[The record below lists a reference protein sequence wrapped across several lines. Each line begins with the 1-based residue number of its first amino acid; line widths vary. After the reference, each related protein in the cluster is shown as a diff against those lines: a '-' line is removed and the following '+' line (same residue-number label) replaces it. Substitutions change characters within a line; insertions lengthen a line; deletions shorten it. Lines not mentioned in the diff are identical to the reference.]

1 MYKILVVEDEE
12 IERKALVT
20 LLKEHFLESLIVY
33 NASNGMEALEILKDT
48 GADILVCDINLPGIN
63 GLETIAFAKKINK
76 DIVSLVLTSY
86 NYFEYAKE
94 AIKLGVEDFI
104 LKPVSIENM
113 CNIIYQIINKIDR
126 KKNEKNQTTQLVLKM
141 EEIKPIVE
149 SDCIHSI
156 VQNSRPV
163 EIRKYFSLLNIV
175 PKSGFCLVFQE
186 DSFQRNQVHLFIEEI
201 EDLGCRCMKDS
212 YYEVHVLFVFSL
224 AKLSDQDISI
234 FEALIKKYFY
244 GLDQMGVGNI
254 CENYENFYE
263 SYVTAIKNIGF
274 AIELKVNDSKNNLSI
289 NYSSDIEKLCQNLI
303 KDFLKFDTLNMQR
316 RINLF
321 YLEVLY
327 TDKAS
332 LLKTIHI
339 FNETLI
345 TLFNQEFKAKIDLH
359 DQEYL
364 IKLDTDNPYRD
375 LLDKINDFLDSL
387 VKSIDKVNNK
397 SSNVLVK
404 KALAYISVNYKK
416 TITLNSVAEYL
427 GVTPFY
433 ISNLLSTHTSKN
445 FTDLV
450 TEYRIEKAKEMLKGN
465 YQIKEIA
472 FELGFKSHNYFS
484 KVFKKVTGLT
494 PKEYKSKF
502 N

>member
-12 IERKALVT
+12 IERKALVA
-20 LLKEHFLESLIVY
+20 LLKEHFQGSLVVY
-33 NASNGMEALEILKDT
+33 NAANGMKALEILKDE
-48 GADILVCDINLPGIN
+48 DVQIIVCDINLPGIN
-63 GLETIAFAKKINK
+63 GLETIGFAKKINK

-104 LKPVSIENM
+104 LKPVSIEKM
-113 CNIIYQIINKIDR
+113 CNTIYQIINKIDS

-156 VQNSRPV
+156 VQNSRYE
-163 EIRKYFSLLNIV
+163 EIRKYFSLLNIA

-186 DSFQRNQVHLFIEEI
+186 DSFQKYQVHSFITEI

-212 YYEVHVLFVFSL
+212 YYEVHVLFVFSFVR
-224 AKLSDQDISI
+224 LSSHDIAI
-234 FEALIKKYFY
+234 YEALIKKYFD
-244 GLDQMGVGNI
+244 GLDQMGVGTI
-254 CENYENFYE
+254 CMNYENFYN
-263 SYVTAIKNIGF
+263 SYVSAIKNIGCS
-274 AIELKVNDSKNNLSI
+274 IELNENNMVNNHLVDYLD
-289 NYSSDIEKLCQNLI
+289 DIDRLCQSLI
-303 KDFLKFDTLNMQR
+303 KDFLKFDTLNMHR

-321 YLEVLY
+321 YLEILY
-327 TDKAS
+327 LDKEV
-332 LLKTIHI
+332 LLKII
-339 FNETLI
+339 YDFNQTLI
-345 TLFNQEFKAKIDLH
+345 NLFNQEFKSNIDLH

-364 IKLDTDNPYRD
+364 IKLNKDNPYRE
-375 LLDKINDFLDSL
+375 LLDKINDFVDNL
-387 VKSIDKVNNK
+387 VKVIENVNIK
-397 SSNVLVK
+397 SKNVLVK
-404 KALAYISVNYKK
+404 RALAYISLNYKK
-416 TITLNSVAEYL
+416 TITLNSVASYL

-433 ISNLLSTHTSKN
+433 ISNLLSTHTAKN

-450 TEYRIEKAKEMLKGN
+450 TEYRIEKAKEMLKEN
-465 YQIKEIA
+465 HQIKEIA
-472 FELGFKSHNYFS
+472 SELGFGSHNYFS

-502 N
+502 D